1 MVCVNVLKLSFK
13 LSGQRVKQAMDGD
26 GTNRTGGNWGC
37 NGTIVYYYSVV
48 QREKG
53 ESEQVVTQAG
63 GRGGYDEGLLTCDT
77 KRMTI
82 PEIAY

>member
-1 MVCVNVLKLSFK
+1 MVGVNALKFSFK

-26 GTNRTGGNWGC
+26 GTNRTSGNWVC
-37 NGTIVYYYSVV
+37 NGTIVYYYCVV
-48 QREKG
+48 QRDKG
-53 ESEQVVTQAG
+53 ESEQAVTQAG

-82 PEIAY
+82 PEISY